1 LCMTFEPYYI
11 RFLKGLAVTVLIVTG
26 YLWVSTDE
34 WEFEQQELAEQQRQ
48 QQQRITDTESE
59 PEPEPELPQYEQPE
73 QQIPGWIIP
82 PEPVRKKVARVKR
95 KIKKTVKND

>member
-1 LCMTFEPYYI
+1 MTFEPYYI

-82 PEPVRKKVARVKR
+82 PEPVRKKVAKVKR
-95 KIKKTVKND
+95 KIKKSVAK